1 MINRKMEQRGNLI
14 TINSVIG
21 NIKKDTNLRQKY
33 DEMCRRAAAVCETIK
48 ISRLESER
56 VRMRKTSDKGSDI
69 ALVLPQ
75 GTHLKHGDVIML
87 TENKMV
93 IVEIEPENV
102 AMLEIKGNLN
112 GDDIIKLPVT
122 IGHTIG
128 NLHRP
133 IKIEQNKIY
142 FPIQADSEIDM
153 FRKLLGTANEHIEI
167 NKTKIVFE
175 PDEGMNIHE
184 H

>member
-1 MINRKMEQRGNLI
+1 
-14 TINSVIG
+14 
-21 NIKKDTNLRQKY
+21 
-33 DEMCRRAAAVCETIK
+33 
-48 ISRLESER
+48 
-56 VRMRKTSDKGSDI
+56 MRKTSDKGTDI
-69 ALVLPQ
+69 ALTLPQ

-93 IVEIEPENV
+93 IIKIEPENV
-102 AMLEIKGNLN
+102 AMVEIRGNLHD
-112 GDDIIKLPVT
+112 DDIVKLPVT
-122 IGHTIG
+122 VGHAIG

-133 IKIEQNKIY
+133 IKIEDNKIY

-153 FRKLLGTANEHIEI
+153 FRKLLDPVNEHIEI

>member
-1 MINRKMEQRGNLI
+1 LI

-21 NIKKDTNLRQKY
+21 NIKKDTNMGHKY
-33 DEMCRRAAAVCETIK
+33 DEMCRRAAALCETIK

-75 GTHLKHGDVIML
+75 GTHLKHGDVIMQ

-102 AMLEIKGNLN
+102 AMLEIKGNLH
-112 GDDIIKLPVT
+112 GDDIIKLPVS

-153 FRKLLGTANEHIEI
+153 FRKLLGAANEHIEI
-167 NKTKIVFE
+167 NKAKIVFE

>member
-1 MINRKMEQRGNLI
+1 MLI
-14 TINSVIG
+14 TIKSVIG
-21 NIKKDTNLRQKY
+21 NIKKDTNLGQKH
-33 DEMCRRAAAVCETIK
+33 DEMCRRAASACETIK

-56 VRMRKTSDKGSDI
+56 VRMRKTSDKGTDI
-69 ALVLPQ
+69 ALTLPQ
-75 GTHLKHGDVIML
+75 GTHLKHGDVLML
-87 TENKMV
+87 TENKMI

-102 AMLEIKGNLN
+102 AMLEIKGNLY
-112 GDDIIKLPVT
+112 GDDIIKLPATV
-122 IGHTIG
+122 GHTIG

-133 IKIEQNKIY
+133 IKIEENKIY

-153 FRKLLGTANEHIEI
+153 FRKLLGSVNEHIEI

>member
-1 MINRKMEQRGNLI
+1 MINTKMEQRGNLI

-21 NIKKDTNLRQKY
+21 NIKKDTNLGQKY

-48 ISRLESER
+48 INRLESER

-87 TENKMV
+87 TE
-93 IVEIEPENV
+93 
-102 AMLEIKGNLN
+102 NLN

>member
-1 MINRKMEQRGNLI
+1 MLI

-21 NIKKDTNLRQKY
+21 NIKKDNNLGQKY
-33 DEMCRRAAAVCETIK
+33 DEMCVRAACETIK

-56 VRMRKTSDKGSDI
+56 VRMRKTSDKGTDI
-69 ALVLPQ
+69 ALTLPQ
-75 GTHLKHGDVIML
+75 GTHLRHGDVIML
-87 TENKMV
+87 TEDKIV

-102 AMLEIKGNLN
+102 AMVEIRGNIHD
-112 GDDIIKLPVT
+112 DDIIKVPVT

-133 IKIEQNKIY
+133 IKLEEDRIY

-153 FRKLLGTANEHIEI
+153 FKKLFASVNEHIEI
-167 NKTKIVFE
+167 KKTNMVFE
-175 PDEGMNIHE
+175 PDEGTIIHE

>member
-1 MINRKMEQRGNLI
+1 MVI

-21 NIKKDTNLRQKY
+21 NIKRDNNLAQKY
-33 DEMCRRAAAVCETIK
+33 DEMCIRAACETIK
-48 ISRLESER
+48 INRLESER
-56 VRMRKTSDKGSDI
+56 VRMRKTSDKGTDI
-69 ALVLPQ
+69 ALTLPQ
-75 GTHLKHGDVIML
+75 GTHLRHGDVIML
-87 TENKMV
+87 TEDKIV

-102 AMLEIKGNLN
+102 AMVEIRGNIHD
-112 GDDIIKLPVT
+112 DDIIKVPVT

-133 IKIEQNKIY
+133 IKLEEDRIY

-153 FRKLLGTANEHIEI
+153 FKKLFASVNEHIEI
-167 NKTKIVFE
+167 KKTKMVFE
-175 PDEGMNIHE
+175 PDEGTIIHE

>member
-1 MINRKMEQRGNLI
+1 MLI
-14 TINSVIG
+14 TIDSVIG
-21 NIKKDTNLRQKY
+21 NIKKDYNLGQKY
-33 DEMCRRAAAVCETIK
+33 DEMCVRAACETIK

-56 VRMRKTSDKGSDI
+56 IRMRKTSDRGTDI
-69 ALVLPQ
+69 ALTLPQ
-75 GTHLKHGDVIML
+75 GTRLRYGDVIIL
-87 TENKMV
+87 TKDKIV

-102 AMLEIKGNLN
+102 AMVEVKDNIHD
-112 GDDIIKLPVT
+112 DDIIQVPVT

-133 IKIEQNKIY
+133 IKLEENRIY

-153 FRKLLGTANEHIEI
+153 FKKLFASVNEHIEI
-167 NKTKIVFE
+167 KNTKMVFE
-175 PDEGMNIHE
+175 PDEGMSIHE

>member
-1 MINRKMEQRGNLI
+1 MLI

-21 NIKKDTNLRQKY
+21 NIKKDNNLGQKY
-33 DEMCRRAAAVCETIK
+33 DEMCVRAACETIK

-56 VRMRKTSDKGSDI
+56 VRMRKTSDKGTDI
-69 ALVLPQ
+69 ALTLPQ
-75 GTHLKHGDVIML
+75 GTHLRHGDVIML
-87 TENKMV
+87 TEDKIV

-102 AMLEIKGNLN
+102 AMVEIRGNIHD
-112 GDDIIKLPVT
+112 DDIIKVPVT

-133 IKIEQNKIY
+133 IKLEEDRIY

-153 FRKLLGTANEHIEI
+153 FKKLFASVNEHIEI
-167 NKTKIVFE
+167 KKTKMVFE
-175 PDEGMNIHE
+175 PDEGTIIHE

>member
-1 MINRKMEQRGNLI
+1 MLI

-21 NIKKDTNLRQKY
+21 NIKKDTSLRQKY
-33 DEMCRRAAAVCETIK
+33 NEMCTRATCESIK
-48 ISRLESER
+48 ISRLESQR
-56 VRMRKTSDKGSDI
+56 VRMRKTSDKGTDI
-69 ALVLPQ
+69 ALTLPQ

-87 TENKMV
+87 IENKMV
-93 IVEIEPENV
+93 IIEIEPENV
-102 AMLEIKGNLN
+102 AMVEIKGNLHD
-112 GDDIIKLPVT
+112 DDIIKLPVT
-122 IGHTIG
+122 VGHTIG

-133 IKIEQNKIY
+133 IKIEENKIY

-153 FRKLLGTANEHIEI
+153 FRKLLGSVNEHIEI

-175 PDEGMNIHE
+175 PEEGINIHE

>member
-1 MINRKMEQRGNLI
+1 MLI
-14 TINSVIG
+14 TIGSVSG
-21 NIKKDTNLRQKY
+21 NIKKDSSLRQKY
-33 DEMCRRAAAVCETIK
+33 DEMCKRDTCETIK

-56 VRMRKTSDKGSDI
+56 VRMRKTSDKGTDI
-69 ALVLPQ
+69 ALTLPQ

-87 TENKMV
+87 TEDKM
-93 IVEIEPENV
+93 IIIEIEPENV
-102 AMLEIKGNLN
+102 AMVTIKSNLHH
-112 GDDIIKLPVT
+112 DDIIKLPVT

-133 IKIEQNKIY
+133 IKIEGKKIY

-153 FRKLLGTANEHIEI
+153 FRKLLGSINEHIEI

>member
-1 MINRKMEQRGNLI
+1 MLI

-21 NIKKDTNLRQKY
+21 NIKKDNKLRLKY
-33 DEMCRRAAAVCETIK
+33 DEMWSRAACETVK

-56 VRMRKTSDKGSDI
+56 VRMRKTSDKGTDI
-69 ALVLPQ
+69 ALTLPQ

-87 TENKMV
+87 TEDKMV
-93 IVEIEPENV
+93 IVEIQPENV
-102 AMLEIKGNLN
+102 AMVEIKDNIHD
-112 GDDIIKLPVT
+112 DDILKVPVI

-133 IKIEQNKIY
+133 IKLEENRVY
-142 FPIQADSEIDM
+142 FPIQVDSEIDM
-153 FRKLLGTANEHIEI
+153 FKKLFGSVNEHIQI
-167 NKTKIVFE
+167 KKTKIVFE
-175 PDEGMNIHE
+175 PDEGMSIHE

>member
-1 MINRKMEQRGNLI
+1 MLI

-21 NIKKDTNLRQKY
+21 NIKKDTRLGQKY
-33 DEMCRRAAAVCETIK
+33 DEMCSRAACETVK
-48 ISRLESER
+48 ISRVESER
-56 VRMRKTSDKGSDI
+56 VRMRKTSDKGTDI
-69 ALVLPQ
+69 ALTLPQ

-93 IVEIEPENV
+93 IIKIEPENV
-102 AMLEIKGNLN
+102 AMVEIRGNLHD
-112 GDDIIKLPVT
+112 DDIVKLPVT
-122 IGHTIG
+122 VGHAIG

-133 IKIEQNKIY
+133 IKIEDNKIY

-153 FRKLLGTANEHIEI
+153 FRKLLGPVNEHIEI

>member
-1 MINRKMEQRGNLI
+1 MLI
-14 TINSVIG
+14 TISSVIG
-21 NIKKDTNLRQKY
+21 NIKKDSNLRQKY
-33 DEMCRRAAAVCETIK
+33 DEMSRRETCETIK
-48 ISRLESER
+48 ISRLESKR
-56 VRMRKTSDKGSDI
+56 VRMRKTSDKGTDI
-69 ALVLPQ
+69 ALMLPQ
-75 GTHLKHGDVIML
+75 GTHLKHGDAILLNEDKMIVI
-87 TENKMV
+87 
-93 IVEIEPENV
+93 EIEAENV
-102 AMLEIKGNLN
+102 AMVTIKSNLDH
-112 GDDIIKLPVT
+112 DDIFKLPVT

-133 IKIEQNKIY
+133 IKIEEDRIY

-153 FRKLLGTANEHIEI
+153 FRKLLGSVNEHIEI

>member
-1 MINRKMEQRGNLI
+1 MI

-21 NIKKDTNLRQKY
+21 NIKKDTNLGQKY
-33 DEMCRRAAAVCETIK
+33 DEMCRRDAAICETIK

-75 GTHLKHGDVIML
+75 GTHLKHGDEIML

-93 IVEIEPENV
+93 TVEIEPENV

>member
-1 MINRKMEQRGNLI
+1 LI

-21 NIKKDTNLRQKY
+21 NIKKDINLGQKY
-33 DEMCRRAAAVCETIK
+33 DEMSRRAPPVCETIK

-69 ALVLPQ
+69 ALALPQ

-102 AMLEIKGNLN
+102 AMLEIKGNLHGN
-112 GDDIIKLPVT
+112 DIIKLSVT

-153 FRKLLGTANEHIEI
+153 FRKLVGTTNEYIEI
-167 NKTKIVFE
+167 NKTKMVFE
-175 PDEGMNIHE
+175 PDESMNIHE

>member
-1 MINRKMEQRGNLI
+1 MLI

-21 NIKKDTNLRQKY
+21 NIKKDNKLRLKY
-33 DEMCRRAAAVCETIK
+33 EEMCVRVACETIK
-48 ISRLESER
+48 INRLESER
-56 VRMRKTSDKGSDI
+56 VRMRKTSDKGTDI
-69 ALVLPQ
+69 ALTLPQ

-87 TENKMV
+87 TEDKIV

-102 AMLEIKGNLN
+102 AMVEIKDNIHD
-112 GDDIIKLPVT
+112 DDIVKVPVI

-133 IKIEQNKIY
+133 IKLEENRIY

-153 FRKLLGTANEHIEI
+153 FKKLFGSLNEHIHI
-167 NKTKIVFE
+167 NKAMIVFE
-175 PDEGMNIHE
+175 PDEGMSIHE

>member
-1 MINRKMEQRGNLI
+1 MLI
-14 TINSVIG
+14 TISSVIG
-21 NIKKDTNLRQKY
+21 NIKKDSSLRQKY
-33 DEMCRRAAAVCETIK
+33 DEMCKRDTCETIK

-56 VRMRKTSDKGSDI
+56 VRMRKTSDKGTDI
-69 ALVLPQ
+69 ALTLAQ

-87 TENKMV
+87 TENNM
-93 IVEIEPENV
+93 IIIEIEAENV
-102 AMLEIKGNLN
+102 AMVAIKSNLHR
-112 GDDIIKLPVT
+112 DDIIKLPVT

-133 IKIEQNKIY
+133 IKIEENKIY
-142 FPIQADSEIDM
+142 FPIQADSEIDI
-153 FRKLLGTANEHIEI
+153 FRKLLGSVNEHIEI

>member
-1 MINRKMEQRGNLI
+1 
-14 TINSVIG
+14 
-21 NIKKDTNLRQKY
+21 
-33 DEMCRRAAAVCETIK
+33 
-48 ISRLESER
+48 
-56 VRMRKTSDKGSDI
+56 MRKISDKGTDI
-69 ALVLPQ
+69 ALTLAQ

-87 TENKMV
+87 TENKV
-93 IVEIEPENV
+93 IIIEIEPENV
-102 AMLEIKGNLN
+102 AIVTIKRDLHH
-112 GDDIIKLPVT
+112 DDIIKLPVT

-133 IKIEQNKIY
+133 IRIEENKIY

-153 FRKLLGTANEHIEI
+153 FRKLLGSVNEHIEI

>member
-1 MINRKMEQRGNLI
+1 MLI

-21 NIKKDTNLRQKY
+21 NIKKDNKLRLKY
-33 DEMCRRAAAVCETIK
+33 EEMCVRAACETIK
-48 ISRLESER
+48 INRLESER
-56 VRMRKTSDKGSDI
+56 VRMRKTSDKGTDI
-69 ALVLPQ
+69 ALTLPQ

-87 TENKMV
+87 TEDKIV

-102 AMLEIKGNLN
+102 AMVEIKDNIHD
-112 GDDIIKLPVT
+112 DDIVKVPVI

-133 IKIEQNKIY
+133 IKIEENRIY
-142 FPIQADSEIDM
+142 FPVQVDSEIDM
-153 FRKLLGTANEHIEI
+153 FKKLFGSLNEYIHI
-167 NKTKIVFE
+167 NKAMIVFE
-175 PDEGMNIHE
+175 PDERMSIHE

>member
-1 MINRKMEQRGNLI
+1 MLI

-21 NIKKDTNLRQKY
+21 NIKKNNNLGQKY
-33 DEMCRRAAAVCETIK
+33 DEMCVRAASESIK

-56 VRMRKTSDKGSDI
+56 VRMRKTSDKGTDI
-69 ALVLPQ
+69 ALTLPQ
-75 GTHLKHGDVIML
+75 GTHLRHGDVIML
-87 TENKMV
+87 TEDKIV

-102 AMLEIKGNLN
+102 AMVEIRGNIHD
-112 GDDIIKLPVT
+112 DDIIKVPVT

-133 IKIEQNKIY
+133 IKLEEDRIY

-153 FRKLLGTANEHIEI
+153 FKKLFASVNEHIEI
-167 NKTKIVFE
+167 KKTKMVFE
-175 PDEGMNIHE
+175 PDEGTIIHE